1 MQRAPGCSGVG
12 RPHQNA
18 AVGAAIGDNRGRRE
32 QIAGIVTACGGER
45 SWLPPVPAVRDRRAS
60 CRLAASDGPLAP
72 NVEHNNCCRQQQSFP
87 GVREAL
93 EGRRWRETVRCP
105 ERPNHA
111 RDRSRV
117 PAASKPET
125 AARKAASWT
134 TRSRLDAL
142 AGHAGYAVR
151 RFQIWI
157 FQDFIRTLGAVDI
170 RPTQYSVMTVIG
182 ANPGLSQMAVAK
194 RLGIERARL
203 VHLLGQPR
211 TARSRQ
217 PRPIGHRP
225 ALPRPAPDRA
235 RQDRAGAV
243 QAARRRA

>member
-1 MQRAPGCSGVG
+1 MAGNSQMPRTAKSRAGARPRSGRTQG
-12 RPHQNA
+12 RNGSAPSDVMH
-18 AVGAAIGDNRGRRE
+18 DE
-32 QIAGIVTACGGER
+32 IA
-45 SWLPPVPAVRDRRAS
+45 
-60 CRLAASDGPLAP
+60 
-72 NVEHNNCCRQQQSFP
+72 
-87 GVREAL
+87 
-93 EGRRWRETVRCP
+93 
-105 ERPNHA
+105 
-111 RDRSRV
+111 
-117 PAASKPET
+117 
-125 AARKAASWT
+125 
-134 TRSRLDAL
+134 LDAL

-211 TARSRQ
+211 TSRPRQ
-217 PRPIGHRP
+217 PRQIGHRP
-225 ALPRPAPDRA
+225 ALPRLAPDRA

-243 QAARRRA
+243 QAARRRT